1 MSAELE
7 RELKQ
12 LRSALRTMAR
22 ETETRVQTAL
32 EAWFAWD
39 VELARSIR
47 VADSAIDQMELNIE
61 NECLGILARHQ
72 PVASDLRFVMATLR
86 INTSFERIAD
96 LARSIAKRVIRL
108 SERGPK
114 VNPPPAAESMGQAVC
129 EMVKNVINSLEKQD
143 VELAR
148 FVRRSDS
155 FVDERNKEL
164 FDWALAQ
171 IETDPENAGGYMT
184 TVLMARTLER
194 IGDLAGNIAE
204 DIMFVVGGSVVRH
217 SPL

>member
-7 RELKQ
+7 REIKHLK
-12 LRSALRTMAR
+12 SALLIMAR
-22 ETETRVQTAL
+22 ETESRVQTAL

-47 VADSAIDQMELNIE
+47 IADNAIDQMELNIE

-72 PVASDLRFVMATLR
+72 PVASDLRLVMATLR
-86 INTSFERIAD
+86 MNTSFERIAD

-114 VNPPPAAESMGQAVC
+114 VNPPASAESMGQAVC
-129 EMVKNVINSLEKQD
+129 EMVKNVITALEKND

-148 FVRRSDS
+148 YVRRSDA
-155 FVDERNKEL
+155 FVDERNREL
-164 FDWALAQ
+164 FDWALKQ
-171 IETDPENAGGYMT
+171 IEEHADNAGGYMT

-204 DIMFVVGGSVVRH
+204 DIMFIVGGSVVRH

>member
-1 MSAELE
+1 MSVELI
-7 RELKQ
+7 REVKQ
-12 LRSALRTMAR
+12 LESSLRVMAR
-22 ETETRVQTAL
+22 ETEARVQTAL

-47 VADSAIDQMELNIE
+47 VADAAIDQMELDIE
-61 NECLGILARHQ
+61 NKCVGLLVRHQ
-72 PVASDLRFVMATLR
+72 PVASDLRLVMATLR
-86 INTSFERIAD
+86 MNTSFERIAD

-108 SERGPK
+108 AERGPK
-114 VNPPPAAESMGQAVC
+114 VNPPPAAESMGQAVL
-129 EMVKNVINSLEKQD
+129 EMVKNVIAALDKND

-148 FVRRSDS
+148 YVRRSDS

-164 FDWALAQ
+164 FDWALKQ
-171 IETDPENAGGYMT
+171 IEEDPENAGGYMT

-194 IGDLAGNIAE
+194 IGDHAGNIAE
-204 DIMFVVGGSVVRH
+204 DIMFIVGGSVVRH

>member
-1 MSAELE
+1 
-7 RELKQ
+7 
-12 LRSALRTMAR
+12 
-22 ETETRVQTAL
+22 
-32 EAWFAWD
+32 
-39 VELARSIR
+39 
-47 VADSAIDQMELNIE
+47 MELNIE

-72 PVASDLRFVMATLR
+72 PVASDLRLVMATLR

-129 EMVKNVINSLEKQD
+129 EMVKNVITALDKND

-148 FVRRSDS
+148 YVRRSDS

-164 FDWALAQ
+164 FDWALNQ
-171 IETDPENAGGYMT
+171 IEVDSENAGGYMT

-194 IGDLAGNIAE
+194 IGDHAGSIAE
-204 DIMFVVGGSVVRH
+204 DIMFIVGGSVVRH

>member
-1 MSAELE
+1 MSTELVREVKELE
-7 RELKQ
+7 
-12 LRSALRTMAR
+12 SALLTMAR

-32 EAWFAWD
+32 ESWFAWD

-47 VADSAIDQMELNIE
+47 AADSAIDQMELDIE
-61 NECLGILARHQ
+61 NRCVGLLVRHQ
-72 PVASDLRFVMATLR
+72 PVASDLRLVMATLR
-86 INTSFERIAD
+86 INTSLERIAD

-129 EMVKNVINSLEKQD
+129 EMVKNMIDALEKQD

-148 FVRRSDS
+148 FVRRSDA
-155 FVDERNKEL
+155 FVDQRNREL
-164 FDWALAQ
+164 FDWALAK
-171 IETDPENAGGYMT
+171 IDEDPEHAGGYMT
-184 TVLMARTLER
+184 TVLMSRTLER

-204 DIMFVVGGSVVRH
+204 DIIFVVGGSVVRH